1 MAPIV
6 IRAWWVHN
14 QHHPL
19 CPVAALRRYVDA
31 TAGRTPPRLFVW
43 PDSRKPLSRLH
54 ISKVLC
60 SVIETA
66 DPGKAPKGH
75 DVRAM
80 SATLAFLRHYSLGR
94 IQQEGQWASARSYV
108 HHYLDHSQE
117 DVPCV
122 SMAGPPPPGSA
133 SSF

>member
-1 MAPIV
+1 M
-6 IRAWWVHN
+6 
-14 QHHPL
+14 
-19 CPVAALRRYVDA
+19 
-31 TAGRTPPRLFVW
+31 
-43 PDSRKPLSRLH
+43 PLSRLH

-80 SATLAFLRHYSLGR
+80 SASLAFLRHYSLGR
-94 IQQEGQWASARSYV
+94 IQQEGQWASDHSFV

-122 SMAGPPPPGSA
+122 SMAGPPPPGPS